1 MLKVLSHA
9 QESQQCFIDSSDP
22 RLSLR
27 FVSGKP
33 KKNSECI
40 DLTYARKDIQE
51 HNRTHKKPFIN
62 PPTPLAAR
70 GAAGGACQRK
80 NYKQRGGKKHSSP
93 SRCLG
98 LAGPQ
103 FWTLA
108 SSLFRKQRCGPKDSV
123 RPSLSS
129 CLGLAS
135 F

>member
-1 MLKVLSHA
+1 M
-9 QESQQCFIDSSDP
+9 
-22 RLSLR
+22 R

-80 NYKQRGGKKHSSP
+80 NYKQRGARSIHHHHGVWDWRAHSFG
-93 SRCLG
+93 R
-98 LAGPQ
+98 
-103 FWTLA
+103 
-108 SSLFRKQRCGPKDSV
+108 
-123 RPSLSS
+123 
-129 CLGLAS
+129 
-135 F
+135 

>member
-1 MLKVLSHA
+1 MFEKHQKVTWYKIFCVYKRKIGT
-9 QESQQCFIDSSDP
+9 E
-22 RLSLR
+22 
-27 FVSGKP
+27 KP
-33 KKNSECI
+33 KKR
-40 DLTYARKDIQE
+40 LTSTNEMNQKFK
-51 HNRTHKKPFIN
+51 NL
-62 PPTPLAAR
+62 PTPLAAR